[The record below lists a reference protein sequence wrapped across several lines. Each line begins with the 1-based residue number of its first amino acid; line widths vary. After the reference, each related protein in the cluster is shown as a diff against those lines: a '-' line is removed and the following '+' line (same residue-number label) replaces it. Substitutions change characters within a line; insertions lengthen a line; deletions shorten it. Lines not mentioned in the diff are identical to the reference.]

1 MKTINGDIEHALAS
15 LFEEID
21 RLKSEVSRLTRL
33 VEKKDAEIA
42 DLKGRLS
49 KYERPPKGS
58 GNSSVPPTKDCMAKQ
73 AIRHTSSLRKPT
85 GRKSGGQPGHEGHT
99 LCRDME
105 TDETVAHTPV
115 VCECCGK
122 PLDPSSAREVS
133 SHYTV
138 DFRVVRHV
146 TRHVSYECRCQC
158 GHTTHACLPEG
169 MRHGVNYG
177 PMTEALAAYLLHG
190 QCVPMARVRQILA
203 DVFGLAPSEGTIQ
216 NMVKSIGKRA
226 EFPYE
231 VIRQKIENAHAVG
244 ADETG
249 AAVQSENSWAWVFQN
264 EGGTYVFFDRS
275 RGIKAVEKHFPQ
287 HFSDSIIVSDRH
299 STYST
304 METGGRQVCLA
315 HLLRNLEYLNQLDE
329 GQSWSRDF
337 QQLLREAIKTRPSC
351 REPLPDAHVAEKF
364 RQRAEKLIDIDLSML
379 DGEFE
384 KLRHG
389 IAKVKDYLFTFLRV
403 NDVPPDNNASERAV
417 RIIKVK
423 QKVSGCFRT
432 VLGADN
438 YARLHSIMDTAH
450 KNGQSKYHALLAL
463 AMT

>member
-1 MKTINGDIEHALAS
+1 MKSINGDIEGILSS

-21 RLKSEVSRLTRL
+21 SLRSEVSRLTRL

-42 DLKGRLS
+42 DLRGRLA
-49 KYERPPKGS
+49 KYEKPTKDS
-58 GNSSVPPTKDCMAKQ
+58 GNSSVPPTKDSIAKQ

-105 TDETVAHTPV
+105 PDETVAHAPE

-122 PLDPSSAREVS
+122 PLDPSAAREVS

-190 QCVPMARVRQILA
+190 QYVPMARVRQIMS
-203 DVFGLAPSEGTIQ
+203 DVFGLKPSEGTIQ
-216 NMVKSIGKRA
+216 NMVRSIGEKA

-231 VIRQKIENAHAVG
+231 VIRQRIEGSRVVG

-249 AAVQSENSWAWVFQN
+249 AAVQSENNWAWVFQN
-264 EGGTYVFFDRS
+264 KGGTYVFFDRS

-287 HFSDSIIVSDRH
+287 HFGSSVIVSDRH

-329 GQSWSRDF
+329 GQTWSCEF
-337 QQLLREAIKTRPSC
+337 QDLLRDAIRTRPSC
-351 REPLPDAHVAEKF
+351 GEPLPDAAVAEGF
-364 RQRAEKLIDIDLSML
+364 RLRAERLIDTDLSRL

-389 IAKVKDYLFTFLRV
+389 IAKVKDFLFTFLREK
-403 NDVPPDNNASERAV
+403 DVPPDNNASERAV

-432 VLGADN
+432 ALGADI
-438 YARLHSIMDTAH
+438 YARIHSILDTAH
-450 KNGQSKYHALLAL
+450 KNGQSKYQALLAL

>member
-1 MKTINGDIEHALAS
+1 METINGGMEGFLTS
-15 LFEEID
+15 LFEEIGM
-21 RLKSEVSRLTRL
+21 LKSEVSRLTRL

-42 DLKGRLS
+42 AIKGRLA
-49 KYERPPKGS
+49 KYEKPPKDS
-58 GNSSVPPTKDCMAKQ
+58 GNSGVPPTRDGMARQ
-73 AIRHTSSLRKPT
+73 ALRHTSSLRKPT

-99 LCRDME
+99 LRRDME
-105 TDETVAHTPV
+105 PDETVVHVPQ

-122 PLDPSSAREVS
+122 PLDPSAAREVS

-146 TRHVSYECRCQC
+146 TRHVSYECRCRC

-169 MRHGVNYG
+169 MRHGANYG
-177 PMTEALAAYLLHG
+177 PRTEALAAYLLHG
-190 QCVPMARVRQILA
+190 QCVPMARVRQILS
-203 DVFGLAPSEGTIQ
+203 DVFGISPSEGTVQ
-216 NMVKSIGKRA
+216 NMVRSIGEKA
-226 EFPYE
+226 KFPYE
-231 VIRQKIENAHAVG
+231 VIRQRIEASRVVG

-249 AAVQSENSWAWVFQN
+249 AAVQSENNWAWVFQDKRN
-264 EGGTYVFFDRS
+264 TYVFFDRS
-275 RGIKAVEKHFPQ
+275 RGMRAVEKHFPR
-287 HFSDSIIVSDRH
+287 HFGNSVIVSDRH
-299 STYST
+299 STYSK

-337 QQLLREAIKTRPSC
+337 QGLLREAIGTRPSC
-351 REPLPDAHVAEKF
+351 REPLPDAPVAEGF
-364 RQRAEKLIDIDLSML
+364 RLRAEKLIDTDLSAL
-379 DGEFE
+379 DGDFE

-389 IAKVKDYLFTFLRV
+389 IAKVKDFLFTFLSEK
-403 NDVPPDNNASERAV
+403 DVPPDNNASERAI

-432 VLGADN
+432 ALGADN
-438 YARLHSIMDTAH
+438 YARIHSILDTAH

-463 AMT
+463 SMT